1 MLSDFCNVEFYTGW
15 DIACEVLGAIATL
28 IPQNESI
35 ADYAGFLRSFPPH
48 RYPSYAQQGF
58 RVCLETAVMCNDVP
72 LRSVESFRLIE
83 ATV

>member
-1 MLSDFCNVEFYTGW
+1 MLSDFCNIEFYTGW
-15 DIACEVLGAIATL
+15 DLAVEVLGAIATL

-58 RVCLETAVMCNDVP
+58 RVCLETCQLYGEVP
-72 LRSVESFRLIE
+72 LRSVESFRLIT
-83 ATV
+83 AA